1 MKRKSL
7 LYKLIIIN
15 AIILGFILHF
25 LAFAL
30 SLWFKGNFFDE
41 KKTLFQDTGS
51 YLSRAVKYH
60 NKSEIDLRIEE
71 LQGITD
77 MASIS
82 IGANISIVSQ
92 DNEKYISSN
101 NEKNDINLIVSEDK
115 IELLKQG
122 KYVEYVGNY
131 YTYLYPVIDGEHFEG
146 YIIMT
151 SPLSEIN
158 SKLNKIYLIIW
169 VDSICTILFSIII
182 SLFFASFSAPPSFT

>member
-71 LQGITD
+71 FSIDKIQT
-77 MASIS
+77 SIS
-82 IGANISIVSQ
+82 HAAR
-92 DNEKYISSN
+92 
-101 NEKNDINLIVSEDK
+101 DINYQITHLFCFLP
-115 IELLKQG
+115 LLQ
-122 KYVEYVGNY
+122 
-131 YTYLYPVIDGEHFEG
+131 
-146 YIIMT
+146 
-151 SPLSEIN
+151 
-158 SKLNKIYLIIW
+158 
-169 VDSICTILFSIII
+169 
-182 SLFFASFSAPPSFT
+182 